1 MMCNSCRWSEC
12 NACHRLLC
20 KSCSINELAVFP
32 RENILAILNL
42 APGMIDQRGEICLR
56 CMLRKGVSFNK
67 LTAKFANPH
76 IGPMDGYGQEVE
88 TNGLVDPKMGLEDVK
103 GELRDEF
110 NVLRGALVG
119 VFNEARG
126 GVEGLLGGTVGIGA
140 RMKLNLLC
148 ENKGDRETGRA

>member
-1 MMCNSCRWSEC
+1 
-12 NACHRLLC
+12 
-20 KSCSINELAVFP
+20 
-32 RENILAILNL
+32 
-42 APGMIDQRGEICLR
+42 
-56 CMLRKGVSFNK
+56 MLRKGVSFNK